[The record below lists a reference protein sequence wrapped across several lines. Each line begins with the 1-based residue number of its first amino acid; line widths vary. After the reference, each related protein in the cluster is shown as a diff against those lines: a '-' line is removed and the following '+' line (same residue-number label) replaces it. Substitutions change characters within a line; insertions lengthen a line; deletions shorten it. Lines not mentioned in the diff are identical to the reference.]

1 MNHANKNIEKLDV
14 YGYSLNRIRYESNAS
29 ISLYMSAPP
38 DASGKYRG
46 YELQFLR
53 VLGCIVNF
61 TIEPWLGSIVSC
73 QLTEMSRELMKALSG
88 REVHQDLGDYTV
100 FSVSTDKGKIEI
112 AARDYAFLET
122 KEILRY

>member
-1 MNHANKNIEKLDV
+1 MNLAKKKFEKLDI

-29 ISLYMSAPP
+29 LSLYMSAPP

-46 YELQFLR
+46 FELQFLR

-61 TIEPWLGSIVSC
+61 TIEPWLGSIVSYEV
-73 QLTEMSRELMKALSG
+73 TEISRELKKALSG
-88 REVHQDLGDYTV
+88 REVCQELGDYTV
-100 FSVSTDKGKIEI
+100 FSVSTDNGKIEI
-112 AARDYAFLET
+112 AARDYAYLET